1 MSFNS
6 EDRRNDPNDPLYYAP
21 RSGFS
26 EANLRS
32 YSTPPTRPVRPT
44 SSPSRF
50 DEMLDEAVTT
60 RHPLDPEVV
69 PEPDQPRALLV
80 VASRFAAAIG
90 VLAMVGVLLFILVP
104 KSQGSNPPTPAGANK
119 APSEESQALLQKFIQ
134 FEKRSLTSAETAKV
148 TPEESQS
155 LLEKF
160 VQWQQRQ

>member
-1 MSFNS
+1 M
-6 EDRRNDPNDPLYYAP
+6 R
-21 RSGFS
+21 
-26 EANLRS
+26 
-32 YSTPPTRPVRPT
+32 
-44 SSPSRF
+44 
-50 DEMLDEAVTT
+50 TT
-60 RHPLDPEVV
+60 LIT
-69 PEPDQPRALLV
+69 L
-80 VASRFAAAIG
+80 AAIG